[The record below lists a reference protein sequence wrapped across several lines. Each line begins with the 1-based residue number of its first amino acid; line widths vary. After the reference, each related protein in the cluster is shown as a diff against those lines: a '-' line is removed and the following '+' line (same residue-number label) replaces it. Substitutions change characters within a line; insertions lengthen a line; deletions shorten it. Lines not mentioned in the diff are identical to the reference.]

1 MTLSLRDILGLNN
14 RFHVEVDG
22 IDLGAWGACKGL
34 AVTFD
39 LGKPIQQGGI
49 YDHET
54 YLPGQVKYEKI
65 TLERAINPQHSRVV
79 QGWLAQVIQNWVY
92 SANGADSG
100 GTAVITLF
108 AADGSKVMKWSLR
121 NVYPTKWTGPELD
134 AASVGIAKER
144 LELVHQG
151 FL

>member
-14 RFHVEVDG
+14 RFSVEVDG

-65 TLERAINPQHSRVV
+65 TLERAV
-79 QGWLAQVIQNWVY
+79 
-92 SANGADSG
+92 NGRADD
-100 GTAVITLF
+100 F
-108 AADGSKVMKWSLR
+108 AADVARRSRRFPGDPAAFAAATSAECGSDSRSRRGFAFAPRLPANLAQDRARRKPDR
-121 NVYPTKWTGPELD
+121 PC
-134 AASVGIAKER
+134 AASS
-144 LELVHQG
+144 
-151 FL
+151 